1 MDTSIDPLS
10 GLNKITAQF
19 EVDRNQQAFLTRG
32 AELILEVVGAR
43 AVSMLDK
50 EGLVAAAAGTALVG
64 MDEREAL
71 GSARLG
77 AVAKDKDGR
86 CVVALRVGRES
97 HGAVVVE
104 PHSLDHMPATH
115 ERVLVA
121 MSGHIAATLESAS
134 LLETVRRSA
143 GVQTQ
148 QEAPNQITGRTAA
161 PGIGEGEILRWEQGF
176 DPQVLAADSTATGDG
191 DDQLEAFERAFAAAE
206 TQLLELQESADIE
219 IDDVAAQIFEAHAL
233 MLTDESFSGAMR
245 DLIRRGMSAI
255 RAVQR
260 VVTDF
265 VTLFS
270 SQDNPLFAEKAQDVR
285 DLGYRLIANLRGE
298 ADQMDAGH
306 GRIIVADAVYPSELV
321 SLAGRHAAGIV
332 LSGGGATAHIAI
344 LARSLGLPLLVVA
357 KEAMAAVRDGTPA
370 VLDATMGVLYLTT
383 VEGGAPG
390 GAGIQGGAG
399 ADGGGLGAG
408 AAANMAGA
416 GAATGGEYPEA
427 LAPIPD
433 RYQLLANVNLY
444 RDARLAAQLGM
455 GGIGLYR
462 SEFPFI
468 IRNAL
473 LSEEEQFRIYD
484 KIAQTVSSG
493 PVTFRT
499 ADIGGDKILSLR
511 GEAEQNPFLGVRG
524 IRFSLANLHA
534 FRDQIRAMLRAGYQG
549 DLRIMFP
556 MVSAVEE
563 LDQAHEITEECIDA
577 LEREGTPHNG
587 SPKLGAMIELPSAVE
602 AIDDLAGHADF
613 LSIGTNDLIMYLLAV
628 DRTNARLGDL
638 YRSYHPIVLRVLK
651 RLVDAVGPEAGRL
664 SICGDAA
671 ADPTLLEFF
680 VGIGLKT
687 FSVAPGEAA
696 QVARSLASVDDNE
709 AKRVAES
716 MLAIRRV
723 ADMEAYIKDRS
734 KTQQAAGELVP

>member
-1 MDTSIDPLS
+1 MDTPIDPLA
-10 GLNKITAQF
+10 GLNRITAQY
-19 EVDRNQQAFLTRG
+19 EVDRNRQAFLTRG
-32 AELILEVVGAR
+32 AELIHDVVGAR

-50 EGLVAAAAGTALVG
+50 DGLVSAAAGTAGVG
-64 MDEREAL
+64 CDEREAL

-77 AVAKDKDGR
+77 IVVRDGTGR

-104 PHSLDHMPATH
+104 PHSSDHLPPTH

-121 MSGHIAATLESAS
+121 MSSHIAATLESAS

-143 GVQTQ
+143 GVKTS
-148 QEAPNQITGRTAA
+148 QEVPDQILGRTAA

-176 DPQVLAADSTATGDG
+176 DPQALAADPTATIGG
-191 DDQLEAFERAFAAAE
+191 EDQIEAFDRAFAAAE
-206 TQLLELQESADIE
+206 TQLLELQDSADIE

-245 DLIRRGMSAI
+245 DLIKRGMPAI

-270 SQDNPLFAEKAQDVR
+270 SRDNPLFAEKAQDVR

-321 SLAGRHAAGIV
+321 SLAGRHAAGVV

-357 KEAMAAVRDGTPA
+357 KESVAAVPDGTYA
-370 VLDATMGVLYLTT
+370 LLDATMGVLHLNT
-383 VEGGAPG
+383 
-390 GAGIQGGAG
+390 
-399 ADGGGLGAG
+399 
-408 AAANMAGA
+408 
-416 GAATGGEYPEA
+416 TGGTGTAAQREQHPA
-427 LAPIPD
+427 SLAAVPN

-444 RDARLAAQLGM
+444 RDARLASQLGIR
-455 GGIGLYR
+455 GIGLYR

-473 LSEEEQFRIYD
+473 VSEEEQFRIYD
-484 KIAQTVSSG
+484 KIARTVKDG
-493 PVTFRT
+493 PVTLRT

-524 IRFSLANLHA
+524 IRFSLANRHA
-534 FRDQIRAMLRAGYQG
+534 FRDQVRAMLRAGHNR

-563 LDQAHEITEECIDA
+563 LDQAHELTEECIDA
-577 LEREGTPHNG
+577 LEREGTPHNKR
-587 SPKLGAMIELPSAVE
+587 PKLGAMIELPSAVE
-602 AIDDLAGHADF
+602 AIDDLGRRADF
-613 LSIGTNDLIMYLLAV
+613 FSIGTNDLIMYLLAV

-638 YRSYHPIVLRVLK
+638 YRSYHPVVLRVLK
-651 RLVDAVGPEAGRL
+651 RLVDAVGDKPGRL

-680 VGIGLKT
+680 VGIGLTT

-696 QVARSLASVDDNE
+696 QVSRALSTVDKTE
-709 AKRVAES
+709 AAKVAEA
-716 MLAIRRV
+716 MIAIRRV
-723 ADMEAYIKDRS
+723 ADMEAYLKDRS
-734 KTQQAAGELVP
+734 EGKQTKAEPVL